1 MPAHREPAGAL
12 HRSSECDCH
21 GYRTSFRTWCSK
33 VAHLEFELAELC
45 LSHRIGSAISHAY
58 NRTTMTERRRPI
70 MSAWANYIEGDAA
83 ANVVPFRAAAG
94 E

>member
-1 MPAHREPAGAL
+1 
-12 HRSSECDCH
+12 
-21 GYRTSFRTWCSK
+21 
-33 VAHLEFELAELC
+33 
-45 LSHRIGSAISHAY
+45 
-58 NRTTMTERRRPI
+58 MTERRRPI